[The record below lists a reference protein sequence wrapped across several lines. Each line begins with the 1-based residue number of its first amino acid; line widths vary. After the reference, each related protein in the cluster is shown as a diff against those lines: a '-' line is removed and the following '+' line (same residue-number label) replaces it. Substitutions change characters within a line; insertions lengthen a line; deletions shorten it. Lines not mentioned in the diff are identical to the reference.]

1 MGYSFGF
8 EKLEVWKLS
17 RLFLKR
23 IYPIIDS
30 FPQKEKFN
38 LVDQIRRAS
47 TSIVLNLAEMT
58 SRSSF
63 KEQAHFSEIAF
74 GSAIE
79 VYCSFLLADDL
90 DYINGEQLQEI
101 KESIGEITNKINAL
115 KNSQHK
121 RGEASN
127 KPTTTT
133 NNHQTPNK

>member
-8 EKLEVWKLS
+8 EKLEVWQLS

-38 LVDQIRRAS
+38 LVDQIRRAA

-79 VYCSFLLADDL
+79 VYCSFLLAHDL

-101 KESIGEITNKINAL
+101 KDNIGEITNKINAL
-115 KNSQHK
+115 KNSQYK
-121 RGEASN
+121 RAE
-127 KPTTTT
+127 T
-133 NNHQTPNK
+133 NNNTNKQTNTKQ